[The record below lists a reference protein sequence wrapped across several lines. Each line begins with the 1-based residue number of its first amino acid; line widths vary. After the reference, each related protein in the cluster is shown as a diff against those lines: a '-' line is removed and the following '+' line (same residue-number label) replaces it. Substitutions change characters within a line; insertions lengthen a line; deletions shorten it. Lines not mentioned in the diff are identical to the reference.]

1 MNQQLTRALSVVAA
15 VSMLAA
21 GVSMVVLGSSST
33 PAQAAGT
40 YFIDLLPSGPNPA
53 HCTVNRLDSVVKFI
67 NKDTKPHRLVVELV
81 GSPTGE
87 FRLDTGVLQPGETQS
102 GGWLFS
108 SQDRA
113 TYRDIDDAG
122 YGGVIE
128 VPIEPNTAAVCS
140 PLPPTPTPTNT
151 PTITPTPTATP
162 TKPPTPLAC
171 ARLLN
176 APRGCN
182 LAPAVS
188 SDGPL
193 E

>member
-1 MNQQLTRALSVVAA
+1 MNQKLTRALSVVAA
-15 VSMLAA
+15 VSMLTA
-21 GVSMVVLGSSST
+21 GIAVVVLSESST

-40 YFIDLLPSGPNPA
+40 YYIELLPSGPNPA
-53 HCTVNRLDSVVKFI
+53 NCTVNRLDSVVKFV
-67 NKDTKPHRLVVELV
+67 NKDTKPHRMVVPLV

-87 FRLDTGVLQPGETQS
+87 YRLDTGVIEPGATQT

-108 SQDRA
+108 SQDHA
-113 TYRDIDDAG
+113 EYEDIDSGG
-122 YGGVIE
+122 YGGVII

-162 TKPPTPLAC
+162 TKPPTPEAC

-176 APRGCN
+176 TPKGCN
-182 LAPAVS
+182 LAPAVA
-188 SDGPL
+188 SDGPQH
-193 E
+193 